1 MSIFRS
7 SKSLAA
13 VGLGLAL
20 TAAACGSGATTTTT
34 NSNTTAPDGTSS
46 GAPLAASDPAV
57 TGNGEF
63 GFSEAEIARRQ
74 TTVEDLVRDCMAAE
88 GFEYIPVS
96 PEALRT
102 AMDSNSQPAGF
113 SDKDTFRS
121 TFGYGIS
128 TLWEVEAAQGGMSI
142 GDTNASIR
150 DALSTA
156 DRSAYDT
163 ALTGGDL
170 GGTQAI
176 ALDREDLSFAGGC
189 SRQALDTVFPEDNVQ
204 QGQLNPEDAAGEKA
218 NQDQRVIDAAI
229 TWSSCMA
236 DSGYTYEAPKAVE
249 TDIEA
254 RLDVIVTDV
263 PTASDAPLE
272 FDRPALEAL
281 QAEEITL
288 AQADHTCQIDTGYSE
303 ISDAVNAEY
312 LDAAGN

>member
-1 MSIFRS
+1 MTMTRPFR
-7 SKSLAA
+7 SLAA
-13 VGLGLAL
+13 LGVGVAL
-20 TAAACGSGATTTTT
+20 TAAACGGGGTTSAA
-34 NSNTTAPDGTSS
+34 SNASTPDASSS
-46 GAPLAASDPAV
+46 GGSLAAGDPAV

-74 TTVEDLVRDCMAAE
+74 TQVEDLIRDCMAAE
-88 GFEYIPVS
+88 GFEYVPVS

-102 AMDSNSQPAGF
+102 AMDSNSQPPGF

-128 TLWEVEAAQGGMSI
+128 TLWEAEAAQGGMSI
-142 GDTNASIR
+142 GDANAAIR
-150 DALSTA
+150 DALSPA
-156 DRSAYDT
+156 DRSAYDN

-204 QGQLNPEDAAGEKA
+204 QGQLNPEDAAGERA
-218 NQDQRVIDAAI
+218 NQDQRVIDAAVA
-229 TWSSCMA
+229 WSSCMA
-236 DSGYTYEAPKAVE
+236 DSGYTYEVPKAVE

-254 RLDVIVTDV
+254 RLDVIVADV
-263 PTASDAPLE
+263 PTAADGPLE
-272 FDRPALEAL
+272 FDRAALEAL

-288 AQADHTCQIDTGYSE
+288 AEADHTCQVDTGYAD
-303 ISDAVNAEY
+303 IADAVNTEY